1 MHLSEAIWKGSKLRP
16 QGFGKYYTAAGGSC
30 AWGAAFEGARCG
42 ILVPHLSHQRWPVV
56 GITSQCP
63 LCKESNTVA
72 NLIVHLNDDHLWTRE
87 AIGLW
92 VGRME
97 EMDAAPLPESLTE
110 KEMRKP
116 CHVGA

>member
-30 AWGAAFEGARCG
+30 AWGAAFEGAHCG

-72 NLIVHLNDDHLWTRE
+72 NLIVHLNDDHLWPRE
-87 AIGLW
+87 AIALW

-97 EMDAAPLPESLTE
+97 DSEDRSLPASLPAST
-110 KEMRKP
+110 KLDS
-116 CHVGA
+116 HVGA